1 MDVELVR
8 KNLKI
13 FSLTTTNGI
22 LVKLITII
30 SLHKLFHVAKNLGVN
45 EKSLG
50 MSQKISFLN

>member
-8 KNLKI
+8 KNMKI

-30 SLHKLFHVAKNLGVN
+30 SLHVAKNLGVN

-50 MSQKISFLN
+50 MSQKISFLA